1 MRMLIAEDDPV
12 SRHVLQ
18 SVLTSWGYE
27 VVVAKDGEEAWQ
39 ALQAEDHPFLAIL
52 DWMMPGLDGPEV
64 CHKARA
70 GPQTQPTYIILLTA
84 RDSKADIV
92 QGLEA
97 GADDYVTKPFDT
109 KELLARVRVGA
120 RVVELQGNLAARVR
134 ELEDA
139 LARVKRL
146 QGLFPICMYCKKVRN
161 DANYWQQVDA
171 YISEHSEARFS
182 HAICPDCDE
191 KIIQPELGHRP
202 GTNAADR

>member
-1 MRMLIAEDDPV
+1 MKILIAEDDVV
-12 SRHVLQ
+12 SRCL
-18 SVLTSWGYE
+18 LGATLENLCYE
-27 VVVAKDGEEAWQ
+27 VVVAKDGAEAWQ
-39 ALQAEDHPFLAIL
+39 VLQEENAPKLAIL

-64 CHKARA
+64 CQRARA

-97 GADDYVTKPFDT
+97 GADDYLTKPFDS

-139 LARVKRL
+139 LARVRQLHRL
-146 QGLFPICMYCKKVRN
+146 LPICTYCKKVRN

-182 HAICPDCDE
+182 HAICPDCYE
-191 KIIQPELGHRP
+191 KVVQPEL
-202 GTNAADR
+202 TKLSAAQETKP